1 MNPTRILLF
10 FLLLIVTDLRSQ
22 SKQALENQR
31 KEIQN
36 EIKVIELKLSN
47 SSKKKGL
54 IISNAEDLNYKIK
67 LQQNLISNINNQLNL
82 ILNEIDANEIQ
93 LTNLK
98 NKEVSLKA
106 ELAKMLL
113 TGYKKKSNLNKLMF
127 IFSSSS
133 FQQAYKRIQYF
144 KQYVNFQNKTLLKI
158 KSTSSEIENVI
169 LVLDSQKTNKQLL
182 INENEN
188 IKRELSV
195 QYDDLNKLIAEVN
208 KDQKKY
214 KNEIKQKQKLSKD
227 IDKKIEKLIREA
239 LANSKRND
247 GGFKLSEEAQLIS
260 KNFNANKGRLP
271 SPVIRGNVVL
281 GFGKQPHPI
290 VKTATIQS
298 NGVRIR
304 TSSDVEARTIFDG
317 EVYSIIISKNNSR
330 TVLVQ
335 HGNFF
340 TVYKNLSQIYVSK
353 GDKLKTKEVIG
364 KIATDPLNGQTILS
378 FSIFYNGV
386 PQNPRTWIYK
396 L

>member
-1 MNPTRILLF
+1 MNLIRLLLCF
-10 FLLLIVTDLRSQ
+10 FLFIVTDSRSQ
-22 SKQALENQR
+22 SKKLLEKQ
-31 KEIQN
+31 KIEIQN
-36 EIKVIELKLSN
+36 EIKVIEKKLSN
-47 SSKKKGL
+47 SSKKKGV

-82 ILNEIDANEIQ
+82 ILNEIDDNEIQ
-93 LTNLK
+93 LSNLK
-98 NKEVSLKA
+98 NKELSLKE

-113 TGYKKKSNLNKLMF
+113 IGYKKKSNLNKLMF

-144 KQYVNFQNKTLLKI
+144 KQYANFQSKTLSKI
-158 KSTSSEIENVI
+158 KITSSEIENVI
-169 LVLDSQKTNKQLL
+169 IALDSQKTNKQFL

-188 IKRELSV
+188 IKKELSI
-195 QYDDLNKLIAEVN
+195 QYSDLNELIVEVN

-214 KNEIKQKQKLSKD
+214 KNEIKQKQKLSRE

-239 LANSKRND
+239 LANSKRNE

-271 SPVIRGNVVL
+271 SPVIRGNLVL

-317 EVYSIIISKNNSR
+317 QVYSIIVSKNNSR
-330 TVLVQ
+330 TVLIQ

-340 TVYKNLSQIYVSK
+340 TVYKNLSQTYVSK

>member
-1 MNPTRILLF
+1 MNLIRLLLCF
-10 FLLLIVTDLRSQ
+10 FLFIVTDLRSQ
-22 SKQALENQR
+22 SKKLLEKQ
-31 KEIQN
+31 KIEIQN
-36 EIKVIELKLSN
+36 EIKVIEQKLSN
-47 SSKKKGL
+47 SSKKKGV
-54 IISNAEDLNYKIK
+54 IIANAEDLNYKIK

-82 ILNEIDANEIQ
+82 ILNEIDDNEIQ
-93 LTNLK
+93 LSNLK
-98 NKEVSLKA
+98 NKELSLKE

-113 TGYKKKSNLNKLMF
+113 IGYKKKSNLNKLMF

-133 FQQAYKRIQYF
+133 FQQAYKRLQYF
-144 KQYVNFQNKTLLKI
+144 KQYANFQSKTLSKI
-158 KSTSSEIENVI
+158 KITSSEIENI
-169 LVLDSQKTNKQLL
+169 IIALDSQKTNKQLL

-188 IKRELSV
+188 IKKELSI
-195 QYDDLNKLIAEVN
+195 QYSDLNELIAEVN

-214 KNEIKQKQKLSKD
+214 KNEIKQKQKLSRE

-239 LANSKRND
+239 LANSKRNE

-317 EVYSIIISKNNSR
+317 QVYSIIVSKNNSR
-330 TVLVQ
+330 TVLIQ

-340 TVYKNLSQIYVSK
+340 TVYKNLSQTYVSK

>member
-22 SKQALENQR
+22 SKQALEKQK

-98 NKEVSLKA
+98 NKEVSLKE

-169 LVLDSQKTNKQLL
+169 LVLDLQKTNKQLL

-330 TVLVQ
+330 TVLIQ

>member
-22 SKQALENQR
+22 SKQALEKQK

-98 NKEVSLKA
+98 NKEVSLKE
-106 ELAKMLL
+106 ELAKMLI

-144 KQYVNFQNKTLLKI
+144 KQYANFQSKTLSKI
-158 KSTSSEIENVI
+158 KITSSEIENVI
-169 LVLDSQKTNKQLL
+169 IALDSQKTNKQLL

-188 IKRELSV
+188 IKKELSI
-195 QYDDLNKLIAEVN
+195 QYSDLNELIAEVN

-214 KNEIKQKQKLSKD
+214 KKEIKQKQKLSRE

-239 LANSKRND
+239 LANSKRNE

-317 EVYSIIISKNNSR
+317 EVYSIIVSKNNSR
-330 TVLVQ
+330 TVLIQ

-340 TVYKNLSQIYVSK
+340 TVYKNLSQTYVSK

>member
-1 MNPTRILLF
+1 MNPTRLLLIL
-10 FLLLIVTDLRSQ
+10 LLLIVTDLRSQ
-22 SKQALENQR
+22 SKQTLEKQK

-98 NKEVSLKA
+98 NKEVSLKE
-106 ELAKMLL
+106 ELAKMLI

-169 LVLDSQKTNKQLL
+169 VVLDSQKTNKQLL

-188 IKRELSV
+188 IKRELSI

-227 IDKKIEKLIREA
+227 IDKKIEKLIKEA

-330 TVLVQ
+330 TVLIQ

>member
-22 SKQALENQR
+22 SKQALEKQK

-98 NKEVSLKA
+98 NKELSLKE
-106 ELAKMLL
+106 ELAKMLI

-169 LVLDSQKTNKQLL
+169 VVLDSQKTNKQLL

-188 IKRELSV
+188 IKRELSI

-330 TVLVQ
+330 TVLIQ

>member
-1 MNPTRILLF
+1 MNLIRLLLCF
-10 FLLLIVTDLRSQ
+10 FLFIVTDSRSQ
-22 SKQALENQR
+22 SKKLLEKQ
-31 KEIQN
+31 KIEIQN
-36 EIKVIELKLSN
+36 EIKVIEQKLSN
-47 SSKKKGL
+47 SSKKKGV

-82 ILNEIDANEIQ
+82 ILNEIDDNEIQ
-93 LTNLK
+93 LSNLK
-98 NKEVSLKA
+98 NKELSLKE

-113 TGYKKKSNLNKLMF
+113 IGYKKKSNLNKLMF

-144 KQYVNFQNKTLLKI
+144 KQYANFQSKTLSKI
-158 KSTSSEIENVI
+158 KITSSEIQNVI
-169 LVLDSQKTNKQLL
+169 IALDSQKTNKQFL

-188 IKRELSV
+188 IKKELSI
-195 QYDDLNKLIAEVN
+195 QYSDLNELIVEVN

-214 KNEIKQKQKLSKD
+214 KNEIKQKQKLSRE

-239 LANSKRND
+239 LANSKRNE

-271 SPVIRGNVVL
+271 SPVIRGNLVL

-317 EVYSIIISKNNSR
+317 QVYSIIVSKNNSR
-330 TVLVQ
+330 TVLIQ

-340 TVYKNLSQIYVSK
+340 TVYKNLSQTYVSK

-386 PQNPRTWIYK
+386 PQNPRTWIYQ

>member
-10 FLLLIVTDLRSQ
+10 FLLLIATDLRSQ
-22 SKQALENQR
+22 SKQALEKQK

-47 SSKKKGL
+47 SSKRKGL

-98 NKEVSLKA
+98 NKEVSLKE

-169 LVLDSQKTNKQLL
+169 VVLDSQKTNKQLL

-188 IKRELSV
+188 IKRELSI

-239 LANSKRND
+239 LANSKKND

-271 SPVIRGNVVL
+271 SPVIRGNIVL

-330 TVLVQ
+330 TVLIQ

>member
-22 SKQALENQR
+22 SKQALEKQK

-98 NKEVSLKA
+98 NKEVSLKE
-106 ELAKMLL
+106 ELAKMLI

-188 IKRELSV
+188 IKRELSI

-214 KNEIKQKQKLSKD
+214 KNEIKQKQKLSRD

-330 TVLVQ
+330 TVLIQ

>member
-1 MNPTRILLF
+1 MNLIRLLLCF
-10 FLLLIVTDLRSQ
+10 FLFIVTDLRSQ
-22 SKQALENQR
+22 SKKLLEKQ
-31 KEIQN
+31 KIEIQN
-36 EIKVIELKLSN
+36 EIKVIEQKLSN
-47 SSKKKGL
+47 SSKKKGV

-82 ILNEIDANEIQ
+82 ILNEIDDNEIQ
-93 LTNLK
+93 LSNLK
-98 NKEVSLKA
+98 NKELSLKE

-113 TGYKKKSNLNKLMF
+113 IGYKKKSNLNKLMF

-133 FQQAYKRIQYF
+133 FQQAYKRLQYF
-144 KQYVNFQNKTLLKI
+144 KQYANFQSKTLSKI
-158 KSTSSEIENVI
+158 KITSSEIENVI
-169 LVLDSQKTNKQLL
+169 IALDSQKTNKQLL
-182 INENEN
+182 MNENEN
-188 IKRELSV
+188 IKKELSI
-195 QYDDLNKLIAEVN
+195 QYSDLNELIAEVN

-214 KNEIKQKQKLSKD
+214 KNEIKEKQKLSRE

-239 LANSKRND
+239 LANSKRNE

-317 EVYSIIISKNNSR
+317 EVYSIIVSKNNSR
-330 TVLVQ
+330 TVLIQ

-340 TVYKNLSQIYVSK
+340 TVYKNLSQTYVSK

>member
-82 ILNEIDANEIQ
+82 ILNEIDANETQ
-93 LTNLK
+93 LSNLK
-98 NKEVSLKA
+98 NKEVSLKE
-106 ELAKMLL
+106 ELAKMLI

-169 LVLDSQKTNKQLL
+169 VVLDSQKTNKQLL

-188 IKRELSV
+188 IKRELSI

-330 TVLVQ
+330 TVLIQ

>member
-10 FLLLIVTDLRSQ
+10 FLFLIVTDLRSQ
-22 SKQALENQR
+22 SKQALEKQK

-82 ILNEIDANEIQ
+82 ILNEIDTNENQ

-98 NKEVSLKA
+98 NKELSLKE
-106 ELAKMLL
+106 ELAKMLI

-169 LVLDSQKTNKQLL
+169 VVLDSQKTNKQLL

-188 IKRELSV
+188 IKRELSI

-227 IDKKIEKLIREA
+227 IDKKIEKLIKEA

-330 TVLVQ
+330 TVLTQ

>member
-1 MNPTRILLF
+1 MNLIRLLLCF
-10 FLLLIVTDLRSQ
+10 FLFIVTDLRSQ
-22 SKQALENQR
+22 SKKLLEKQ
-31 KEIQN
+31 KIEIQN
-36 EIKVIELKLSN
+36 EIKVIEQKLSN
-47 SSKKKGL
+47 SSKKKGV

-82 ILNEIDANEIQ
+82 ILNEIDDNEIQ
-93 LTNLK
+93 LSNLK
-98 NKEVSLKA
+98 NKELSLKE

-113 TGYKKKSNLNKLMF
+113 IGYKKKSNLNKLMF

-144 KQYVNFQNKTLLKI
+144 KQYANFQSKTLSKI
-158 KSTSSEIENVI
+158 KITSSEIENVI
-169 LVLDSQKTNKQLL
+169 IALDSQKTNKQFL

-188 IKRELSV
+188 IKKELSI
-195 QYDDLNKLIAEVN
+195 QYSDLNELIAEVN

-214 KNEIKQKQKLSKD
+214 KNEIKQKQKLSRE

-239 LANSKRND
+239 LANSKRNE

-317 EVYSIIISKNNSR
+317 QVYSIIVSKNNSR
-330 TVLVQ
+330 TVLIQ

-340 TVYKNLSQIYVSK
+340 TVYKNLFQTYVSK

>member
-82 ILNEIDANEIQ
+82 ILNEIDDNEIQ
-93 LTNLK
+93 LSNLK
-98 NKEVSLKA
+98 NKELSLKE

-113 TGYKKKSNLNKLMF
+113 AGYKKKSNLNKLMF

-188 IKRELSV
+188 IKRELSI

-260 KNFNANKGRLP
+260 KNFNSNKGRLP

-330 TVLVQ
+330 TVLIQ

>member
-22 SKQALENQR
+22 SKQALEKQK

-82 ILNEIDANEIQ
+82 ILNEIDANETQ

-98 NKEVSLKA
+98 NKEVSLKE
-106 ELAKMLL
+106 ELAKMLI
-113 TGYKKKSNLNKLMF
+113 TAYKKKSNLNKLMF

-158 KSTSSEIENVI
+158 NSTSSEIENVI
-169 LVLDSQKTNKQLL
+169 VVLDSQKTNKQLL

-227 IDKKIEKLIREA
+227 IDKKIDKLIREA

-330 TVLVQ
+330 TVLIQ

>member
-22 SKQALENQR
+22 SKQALEKQK

-98 NKEVSLKA
+98 NKEVSLKE

-188 IKRELSV
+188 IKRELSI

-247 GGFKLSEEAQLIS
+247 VGFKLSEEAQLIS

-317 EVYSIIISKNNSR
+317 EVYSIIIKR
-330 TVLVQ
+330 DIMMV
-335 HGNFF
+335 
-340 TVYKNLSQIYVSK
+340 
-353 GDKLKTKEVIG
+353 
-364 KIATDPLNGQTILS
+364 
-378 FSIFYNGV
+378 
-386 PQNPRTWIYK
+386 
-396 L
+396 

>member
-1 MNPTRILLF
+1 MNLTRILLF
-10 FLLLIVTDLRSQ
+10 LLLLTATDIRSQ
-22 SKQALENQR
+22 SKQDLERQK

-67 LQQNLISNINNQLNL
+67 LQQSLISNINNQLNL
-82 ILNEIDANEIQ
+82 ILNEIDSNEIQ
-93 LTNLK
+93 LSNLK
-98 NKEVSLKA
+98 NRELTLKE
-106 ELAKMLL
+106 ELSKMLL
-113 TGYKKKSNLNKLMF
+113 IGYKKKSNLNKLMF

-133 FQQAYKRIQYF
+133 FQQAYKRVQYF
-144 KQYVNFQNKTLLKI
+144 KQYLNFQNKTLSKI
-158 KSTSSEIENVI
+158 KSTQSEIENVI
-169 LVLDSQKTNKQLL
+169 LILDSQKTNKQLL

-188 IKRELSV
+188 IKIELSNE
-195 QYDDLNKLIAEVN
+195 YNNLNKLIVEVN

-214 KNEIKQKQKLSKD
+214 KNEIKQKQKLSKN

-239 LANSKRND
+239 LAKSKRND

-281 GFGKQPHPI
+281 SFGKQPHPI

-304 TSSDVEARTIFDG
+304 TSSDVEARAIFDG

-330 TVLVQ
+330 TVLIQ

-353 GDKLKTKEVIG
+353 GDKLKTKEAIG

-386 PQNPRTWIYK
+386 PQNPKSWIYK

>member
-1 MNPTRILLF
+1 MNLTRIILF
-10 FLLLIVTDLRSQ
+10 FLLLTATDIRSQ
-22 SKQALENQR
+22 SKQDLEKQK

-67 LQQNLISNINNQLNL
+67 LQQSLISNINNQLNL
-82 ILNEIDANEIQ
+82 ILNEIDLNEIQ
-93 LTNLK
+93 LSNLK
-98 NKEVSLKA
+98 NKELTLKE
-106 ELAKMLL
+106 ELSKMLL
-113 TGYKKKSNLNKLMF
+113 IGYKKKSNLNKLMF

-133 FQQAYKRIQYF
+133 FQQAYKRVQYF
-144 KQYVNFQNKTLLKI
+144 KQYINFQNKTLSKI
-158 KSTSSEIENVI
+158 KSTRSEIENVI
-169 LVLDSQKTNKQLL
+169 LTLDSQKTKKQLL

-188 IKRELSV
+188 IKIQLSNE
-195 QYDDLNKLIAEVN
+195 YNNLNKLIVEVN

-239 LANSKRND
+239 LAKSKRND

-304 TSSDVEARTIFDG
+304 TSSDVEARAIFDG

-330 TVLVQ
+330 TVLIQ

-353 GDKLKTKEVIG
+353 GDKLKTKEAIG

>member
-22 SKQALENQR
+22 SKQALEKQK

-98 NKEVSLKA
+98 NKEASLKE
-106 ELAKMLL
+106 ELAKMLI

-158 KSTSSEIENVI
+158 KFTSSEIENVI
-169 LVLDSQKTNKQLL
+169 VVLDSQKTNKQLL

-188 IKRELSV
+188 IKRELSI

-330 TVLVQ
+330 TVLIQ

>member
-1 MNPTRILLF
+1 MNLIRLLLCF
-10 FLLLIVTDLRSQ
+10 FLFIVTDLRSQ
-22 SKQALENQR
+22 SKKLLEKQ
-31 KEIQN
+31 KIEIQN
-36 EIKVIELKLSN
+36 EIKVIEQKLSN
-47 SSKKKGL
+47 SSKKKGV

-82 ILNEIDANEIQ
+82 ILNEIDDNEIQ
-93 LTNLK
+93 LSNLK
-98 NKEVSLKA
+98 NKELSLKE

-113 TGYKKKSNLNKLMF
+113 IGYKKKSNLNKLMF

-144 KQYVNFQNKTLLKI
+144 KQYANFQSKTLSKI
-158 KSTSSEIENVI
+158 KITSLEIENVI
-169 LVLDSQKTNKQLL
+169 IALDSQKKNKQLL

-188 IKRELSV
+188 IKKELSI
-195 QYDDLNKLIAEVN
+195 QYSDLNELIAEVN

-214 KNEIKQKQKLSKD
+214 KNEIKQKQKLSRE

-239 LANSKRND
+239 LANSKRNE

-317 EVYSIIISKNNSR
+317 EVYSIIVSKNNSR
-330 TVLVQ
+330 TVLIQ

-340 TVYKNLSQIYVSK
+340 TVYKNLSQTYVSK

>member
-1 MNPTRILLF
+1 MNIIRLLLCF
-10 FLLLIVTDLRSQ
+10 FLFIVTDLRSQ
-22 SKQALENQR
+22 SKKLLEKQ
-31 KEIQN
+31 KIEIQN
-36 EIKVIELKLSN
+36 EIKVIEQKLSN
-47 SSKKKGL
+47 SSKKKGV

-82 ILNEIDANEIQ
+82 ILNEIDDNEIQ
-93 LTNLK
+93 LSNLK
-98 NKEVSLKA
+98 NKELSLKE

-113 TGYKKKSNLNKLMF
+113 IGYKKKSNLNKLMF

-144 KQYVNFQNKTLLKI
+144 KQYANFQSKTLSKI
-158 KSTSSEIENVI
+158 KITSSEIENVI
-169 LVLDSQKTNKQLL
+169 IALDSQKTNKQFL

-188 IKRELSV
+188 IKKELSI
-195 QYDDLNKLIAEVN
+195 QYSDLNELIAEVN

-214 KNEIKQKQKLSKD
+214 KNEIKQKQKLSRE

-239 LANSKRND
+239 LANSKRNE

-271 SPVIRGNVVL
+271 SPVIRGNLVL

-317 EVYSIIISKNNSR
+317 QVYSIIVSKNNSR
-330 TVLVQ
+330 TVLIQ

-340 TVYKNLSQIYVSK
+340 TVYKNLSQTYVSK

>member
-22 SKQALENQR
+22 SKQALEKQK

-98 NKEVSLKA
+98 NKEVSLKE

-169 LVLDSQKTNKQLL
+169 VVLDSQKTNKQLL

-188 IKRELSV
+188 IKRELSI

-214 KNEIKQKQKLSKD
+214 KNEIKQKQKLSRD

-330 TVLVQ
+330 TVLIQ

>member
-1 MNPTRILLF
+1 MNSIRLLLLF
-10 FLLLIVTDLRSQ
+10 LLIIVTDLRSQ
-22 SKQALENQR
+22 SKQALEKQ
-31 KEIQN
+31 KIEIQN

-47 SSKKKGL
+47 STKKKGL

-82 ILNEIDANEIQ
+82 ILNEIDDNEIQ
-93 LTNLK
+93 LSNLK
-98 NKEVSLKA
+98 NKELSLKE

-113 TGYKKKSNLNKLMF
+113 AGYKKKSNLNKLMF

-144 KQYVNFQNKTLLKI
+144 KQYANFQNKTLSKI
-158 KSTSSEIENVI
+158 KFTSSEIENVI
-169 LVLDSQKTNKQLL
+169 IVLDSQKTNKQLL

-188 IKRELSV
+188 IKKELSI
-195 QYDDLNKLIAEVN
+195 QYSDLNELIAEVN

-214 KNEIKQKQKLSKD
+214 KSEIKQKQKLSRD
-227 IDKKIEKLIREA
+227 IDKKIEKIIREA

-317 EVYSIIISKNNSR
+317 EVYSIIVSKNNSR
-330 TVLVQ
+330 TVLIQ

-340 TVYKNLSQIYVSK
+340 TVYKNLSQTYVSK

>member
-22 SKQALENQR
+22 SKQALEKQK

-82 ILNEIDANEIQ
+82 ILNEIDDNEIQ
-93 LTNLK
+93 LSNLK
-98 NKEVSLKA
+98 NKELSLKE

-113 TGYKKKSNLNKLMF
+113 AGYKKKSNLNKLMF

-169 LVLDSQKTNKQLL
+169 VVLDSQKTNKQLL

-188 IKRELSV
+188 IKRELSI

-330 TVLVQ
+330 TVLIQ

>member
-1 MNPTRILLF
+1 MNPTRIFLF
-10 FLLLIVTDLRSQ
+10 FLLLTVTDLRSQ
-22 SKQALENQR
+22 SKQVLEKQK

-82 ILNEIDANEIQ
+82 ILNEIDANETQ
-93 LTNLK
+93 LSNLK
-98 NKEVSLKA
+98 NKEVSLKE
-106 ELAKMLL
+106 ELAKMLI

-169 LVLDSQKTNKQLL
+169 VVLDSQKTNKQLL

-188 IKRELSV
+188 IKRELNI

-260 KNFNANKGRLP
+260 KNFNSNKGRLP

-330 TVLVQ
+330 TVLIQ

>member
-22 SKQALENQR
+22 SKQALEKQK

-98 NKEVSLKA
+98 NKEVSLKE
-106 ELAKMLL
+106 ELAKMLI

-169 LVLDSQKTNKQLL
+169 VVLDSQKTNKQLL

-188 IKRELSV
+188 IKRELSI

-227 IDKKIEKLIREA
+227 IDKKIEKLIKEA

-330 TVLVQ
+330 TVLIQ

>member
-1 MNPTRILLF
+1 MNLFRLFLIF
-10 FLLLIVTDLRSQ
+10 FLIIATDLRSQ
-22 SKQALENQR
+22 SKKLLEKQ
-31 KEIQN
+31 KIEIQN
-36 EIKVIELKLSN
+36 EIKVIEQKLSN
-47 SSKKKGL
+47 SSKKKGV
-54 IISNAEDLNYKIK
+54 IISNAEDLNYKIR

-82 ILNEIDANEIQ
+82 ILNEIDDNEIQ
-93 LTNLK
+93 LSNLK
-98 NKEVSLKA
+98 NKELSLK
-106 ELAKMLL
+106 EEFAKMLL
-113 TGYKKKSNLNKLMF
+113 IGYKKKSKLNKLMF

-144 KQYVNFQNKTLLKI
+144 KQYANFQSKTLLKI
-158 KSTSSEIENVI
+158 KITSSEIENVI
-169 LVLDSQKTNKQLL
+169 IALDSQKTNKQLL

-188 IKRELSV
+188 IKKELSI
-195 QYDDLNKLIAEVN
+195 QYSDFNELIAEVN

-214 KNEIKQKQKLSKD
+214 KNEIKQKQKLSME

-239 LANSKRND
+239 LANSKRNE

-317 EVYSIIISKNNSR
+317 EVYSIIVSKNNSR
-330 TVLVQ
+330 IVLIQ

-340 TVYKNLSQIYVSK
+340 SVYKNLSQTYVSK

>member
-1 MNPTRILLF
+1 MNPTRILLL

-98 NKEVSLKA
+98 NKEVSLKE

-144 KQYVNFQNKTLLKI
+144 KQYANFQSKTLSKI
-158 KSTSSEIENVI
+158 KITSSEIENVI
-169 LVLDSQKTNKQLL
+169 IALDSQKTNKQFL

-188 IKRELSV
+188 IKKELSI
-195 QYDDLNKLIAEVN
+195 QYSDLNELIAEVN

-214 KNEIKQKQKLSKD
+214 KNEIKQKQKLSRE

-239 LANSKRND
+239 LANSKRNE

-317 EVYSIIISKNNSR
+317 QVYSIIVSKNNSR
-330 TVLVQ
+330 TVLIQ

-340 TVYKNLSQIYVSK
+340 TVYKNLSQTYVSK

>member
-10 FLLLIVTDLRSQ
+10 FLLLIATDLRSQ
-22 SKQALENQR
+22 SKQALEKQK

-36 EIKVIELKLSN
+36 EIKLIEIKLSN

-98 NKEVSLKA
+98 NKEVSLKE

-188 IKRELSV
+188 IKRELSI

-239 LANSKRND
+239 LANSKKND

-330 TVLVQ
+330 TVLIQ

>member
-1 MNPTRILLF
+1 MNTFRLLLF
-10 FLLLIVTDLRSQ
+10 FFLLIVTDLRSQ
-22 SKQALENQR
+22 SKKLLEKQ
-31 KEIQN
+31 KIEIQN
-36 EIKVIELKLSN
+36 EIKVIEQKLSN
-47 SSKKKGL
+47 SSKKKGV

-82 ILNEIDANEIQ
+82 ILNEIDDNEIQ
-93 LTNLK
+93 LSNLK
-98 NKEVSLKA
+98 NKELSLK
-106 ELAKMLL
+106 EEFAKMLL
-113 TGYKKKSNLNKLMF
+113 IGYKKKSKLNKLMF

-144 KQYVNFQNKTLLKI
+144 KQYANFQSKTLSKI
-158 KSTSSEIENVI
+158 KITSSEIENVI
-169 LVLDSQKTNKQLL
+169 IALDSQKTNKQLL

-188 IKRELSV
+188 IKKELSV
-195 QYDDLNKLIAEVN
+195 QYIDLNELIAEVN

-214 KNEIKQKQKLSKD
+214 KNEIKQKQKLSRE
-227 IDKKIEKLIREA
+227 IDKKIVKLIREA
-239 LANSKRND
+239 LANSKRNE

-260 KNFNANKGRLP
+260 QNFNSNKGRLP

-330 TVLVQ
+330 TVLIQ

-340 TVYKNLSQIYVSK
+340 SVYKNLSQTYVSK

-364 KIATDPLNGQTILS
+364 KIATDPLKGQTILS

>member
-1 MNPTRILLF
+1 MNLIRLLLCF
-10 FLLLIVTDLRSQ
+10 FLFIVTDLRSQ
-22 SKQALENQR
+22 SKKLLEKQ
-31 KEIQN
+31 KIEIQN
-36 EIKVIELKLSN
+36 EIKVIEQKLSN
-47 SSKKKGL
+47 SSKKKGV

-82 ILNEIDANEIQ
+82 ILNEIDDNEIQ
-93 LTNLK
+93 LSNLK
-98 NKEVSLKA
+98 NKELSLKE

-113 TGYKKKSNLNKLMF
+113 IGYKKKSNLNKLMF

-133 FQQAYKRIQYF
+133 FQQAYKRLQYF
-144 KQYVNFQNKTLLKI
+144 KQYANFQSKTLSKI
-158 KSTSSEIENVI
+158 KITSSEIENI
-169 LVLDSQKTNKQLL
+169 IIALDSQKTNKQLL

-188 IKRELSV
+188 IKKELSI
-195 QYDDLNKLIAEVN
+195 QYSDLNELIAEVN

-214 KNEIKQKQKLSKD
+214 KNEIKEKQKLSRE

-239 LANSKRND
+239 LANSKRNE

-317 EVYSIIISKNNSR
+317 EVYSIIVSKNNSR
-330 TVLVQ
+330 TVLIQ

-340 TVYKNLSQIYVSK
+340 TVYKNLSQTYVSK

>member
-1 MNPTRILLF
+1 MNHFRLLLCF
-10 FLLLIVTDLRSQ
+10 FLFIVTDLRSQ
-22 SKQALENQR
+22 SKKLLEKQ
-31 KEIQN
+31 KIEIQN
-36 EIKVIELKLSN
+36 EIKVIEQKLSN
-47 SSKKKGL
+47 SSKKKGV
-54 IISNAEDLNYKIK
+54 IIANAEDLNYKIK

-82 ILNEIDANEIQ
+82 ILNEIDDNEIQ
-93 LTNLK
+93 LSNLK
-98 NKEVSLKA
+98 NKELSLKE

-113 TGYKKKSNLNKLMF
+113 IGYKKKSNLNKLMF

-144 KQYVNFQNKTLLKI
+144 KQYANFQSKTLSKI
-158 KSTSSEIENVI
+158 KINSSEIENVI
-169 LVLDSQKTNKQLL
+169 IALDSQKTNKQLL

-188 IKRELSV
+188 IKKELSI
-195 QYDDLNKLIAEVN
+195 QYSDLNELISEVN

-214 KNEIKQKQKLSKD
+214 KNEIKQKQKLSRE

-239 LANSKRND
+239 LANSKRNE

-317 EVYSIIISKNNSR
+317 EVYSIIVSKNNSR
-330 TVLVQ
+330 TVLIQ

>member
-22 SKQALENQR
+22 SKQALEKQK

-98 NKEVSLKA
+98 NKEVSLK
-106 ELAKMLL
+106 EEFAKMLI

-188 IKRELSV
+188 IKRELSI

-239 LANSKRND
+239 LANSKKND

-260 KNFNANKGRLP
+260 KNFNSNKGRLP

-330 TVLVQ
+330 TVLIQ